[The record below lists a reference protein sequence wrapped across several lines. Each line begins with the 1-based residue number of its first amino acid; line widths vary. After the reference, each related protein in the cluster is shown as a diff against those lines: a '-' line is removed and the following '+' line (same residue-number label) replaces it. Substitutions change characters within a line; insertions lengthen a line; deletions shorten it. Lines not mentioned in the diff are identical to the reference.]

1 VRGYDEHNSRHELKR
16 VRQHQPLD
24 LSIVYATPVRSGQER
39 PADLNL
45 AILLV
50 VAVKARRA
58 NHFPRIDIRNHQSTT
73 RREGF
78 LKEGLEP
85 WLLMAILG
93 WMLFPNKGIS
103 RNRVEIVVVF
113 RTKRPQLYKMSRQK
127 RLIVKGHERFPLPT
141 DA

>member
-1 VRGYDEHNSRHELKR
+1 
-16 VRQHQPLD
+16 
-24 LSIVYATPVRSGQER
+24 
-39 PADLNL
+39 
-45 AILLV
+45 
-50 VAVKARRA
+50 
-58 NHFPRIDIRNHQSTT
+58 
-73 RREGF
+73 
-78 LKEGLEP
+78 
-85 WLLMAILG
+85 MAILG